1 MLERNVGG
9 IIVATGFEL
18 FDPSVLPL
26 YGYGKIP
33 EVYTSLEFERILSQ
47 TGPTGGKLVMKDGKE
62 PGSIA
67 VIHCVG
73 SRDQNFK
80 EYCSGV
86 CCLYALKFAH
96 MIEKHS
102 PKVKIFEIYADWCVP
117 GKDYQAFLDSVKDWE
132 NIRFIHTPLPVNA
145 ALTQGTGGIHLT
157 CIDVSGKRNEISAD
171 MAVLCPAMIPGK
183 DTSRLSEIL
192 LISQSKDGFFAEG
205 HSKLAPV
212 STNIEGIFIAG
223 CAQGPKDVQS
233 SVAQG
238 SAAAGQVLSLLV
250 PGRKLELDVITAEID
265 EKACAEC
272 RICIGLCPYKAIM
285 LDKEKNI
292 AVVNTVLCKGCGTCV
307 AACPSGSA
315 RSRHFT
321 TQQIFAEIEEVLK

>member
-1 MLERNVGG
+1 
-9 IIVATGFEL
+9 
-18 FDPSVLPL
+18 
-26 YGYGKIP
+26 
-33 EVYTSLEFERILSQ
+33 
-47 TGPTGGKLVMKDGKE
+47 
-62 PGSIA
+62 
-67 VIHCVG
+67 
-73 SRDQNFK
+73 
-80 EYCSGV
+80 
-86 CCLYALKFAH
+86 
-96 MIEKHS
+96 
-102 PKVKIFEIYADWCVP
+102 
-117 GKDYQAFLDSVKDWE
+117 
-132 NIRFIHTPLPVNA
+132 
-145 ALTQGTGGIHLT
+145 
-157 CIDVSGKRNEISAD
+157 